1 MKESDN
7 LNLRSEEVQEILGR
21 PPRRIIRYGIT
32 LILIIV
38 AGLFIGS
45 YFFKY
50 PDILTATITVTTENV
65 PADLTAKVSG
75 RIDSLFV
82 REKET
87 VKQGTVIAVIENPAC
102 FEDVLVVK
110 RSLQHFVFSDTSFYD
125 PVKGDLMLG
134 DIQQSY
140 TAFVKACEDYR
151 YFVNAHYHEKMIGVL
166 QQELQVQNRILQKT
180 QRQLSL
186 AREQM
191 SSVRNIYKIDSTLLE
206 KKVLSRSDFEN
217 FKSSYLQQQQ
227 SYESSKLSIDNLNI
241 TILQLKQSIYELEQ
255 QHTEQLSTH
264 RLTVTGAY
272 EQLSTQIQQWEQSYL
287 LVSPIA
293 GTVTMTKYWQSNQ
306 NITGGEVLAT
316 VVPEGKKRIIGK
328 ITLPAAGAGKVK
340 EGQYA
345 NVKLDKYP
353 YLEYG
358 MVKVPITHISLVP
371 VTTDKETNYILEV
384 VFPDKLVTN
393 YGKELPFGQE
403 MQGSAEIITDDL
415 RLIDRFINPIKD
427 VIKK

>member
-1 MKESDN
+1 MKPTDI
-7 LNLRSEEVQEILGR
+7 NLRSEEVQEILGR
-21 PPRRIIRYGIT
+21 PPRRIVRYGIT
-32 LILIIV
+32 LIFIIV

-50 PDILTATITVTTENV
+50 PEILKATITVTTENV

-82 REKET
+82 REKKP
-87 VKQGTVIAVIENPAC
+87 VKQGDIIAVIENPARY
-102 FEDVLVVK
+102 EDVLAVK
-110 RSLQHFVFSDTSFYD
+110 QSLQHFVFSDTSFYT
-125 PVKGDLMLG
+125 PVKGDLMLA

-151 YFVNAHYHEKMIGVL
+151 YFVNAHYHEKMIGVF
-166 QQELQVQNRILQKT
+166 QQELQVQNHILQKT

-186 AREQM
+186 AGEQM
-191 SSVRNIYKIDSTLLE
+191 TSARNIYKIDSNLLE
-206 KKVLSRSDFEN
+206 KKVLSRSDFESS
-217 FKSSYLQQQQ
+217 KSSYLQQQQ
-227 SYESSKLSIDNLNI
+227 SYESSKLSLDNLNI

-255 QHTEQLSTH
+255 QRAEQLSTH
-264 RLTVTGAY
+264 RLTITGAY
-272 EQLSTQIQQWEQSYL
+272 EQLTTQIKQWEQSYL

-293 GTVTMTKYWQSNQ
+293 GIVTMTKYWQSNQ

-316 VVPEGKKRIIGK
+316 VVPEGKKQIIGK

-340 EGQYA
+340 EGQYV
-345 NVKLDKYP
+345 NVKFDNYP
-353 YLEYG
+353 YLEFG

-371 VTTDKETNYILEV
+371 VTSEKETNYILEV
-384 VFPDKLVTN
+384 AFPDKLVTN

-415 RLIDRFINPIKD
+415 RLIDRFINPIKA